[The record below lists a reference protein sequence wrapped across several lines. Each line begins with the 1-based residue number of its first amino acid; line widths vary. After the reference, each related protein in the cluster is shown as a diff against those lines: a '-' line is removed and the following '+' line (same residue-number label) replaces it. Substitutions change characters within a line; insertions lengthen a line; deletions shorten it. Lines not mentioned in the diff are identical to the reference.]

1 MTMNVTLIAQSHL
14 LEEKLTVGKLRLL
27 QDKRKEKNTGR
38 MQLWMLKVRNIS
50 FQVML
55 FFWKRIFQ
63 IPLALM

>member
-14 LEEKLTVGKLRLL
+14 LEEKLRVGKLRLL